1 MDQSLERR
9 IEHLESLY
17 TEQEHTVQ
25 TLNETVSRQ
34 DREITSL
41 TLTIERLKEQL
52 KSLRSDLSSNIS
64 PEHDQPP
71 HY

>member
-1 MDQSLERR
+1 VDQSLQHR

-17 TEQEHTVQ
+17 AELEYTVQ
-25 TLNETVSRQ
+25 TLNDTVSRQ

-52 KSLRSDLSSNIS
+52 KTLQNDISSNIS
-64 PEHDQPP
+64 PEHDKPP

>member
-9 IEHLESLY
+9 IEHLETLY
-17 TEQEHTVQ
+17 SEHDYTVQ
-25 TLNETVSRQ
+25 ALNDTVSRQ

-41 TLTIERLKEQL
+41 TLTVERLKEQL
-52 KSLRSDLSSNIS
+52 NTLKGDLGSPIS
-64 PEHDQPP
+64 PEHEKPP